1 MADKSAPEIILASG
15 SASRRMLLEN
25 AGVRFRAVPPKTDER
40 AIEGAIDKSG
50 VTPAEL
56 ALILAEAKA
65 IDVSLTYPDALVI
78 GADQTMS
85 LDDRLFHKPADME
98 QARRNLLALS
108 GRTHQLHSAV
118 VVAQAGVAPWRHVDT
133 ADLTMREMSP
143 EFIGRYLSAVGDT
156 ALESVGAY
164 QIEGQGI
171 QLFDTVEGSQFT
183 IIGLP
188 LLPLLKV
195 LRQYEAIDG

>member
-1 MADKSAPEIILASG
+1 
-15 SASRRMLLEN
+15 MLLEN
-25 AGVRFRAVPPKTDER
+25 AGVPFRAIPPKTDER
-40 AIEGAIDKSG
+40 AIEGVVDKTG

-65 IDVSLTYPDALVI
+65 IDVSLSYPNALVI

-85 LDDRLFHKPADME
+85 LGDRLFHKPANME
-98 QARRNLLALS
+98 EARRNLLELS

-118 VVAQAGVAPWRHVDT
+118 VVAQAGLAPWRHVDT
-133 ADLTMREMSP
+133 ADLTMRELSP
-143 EFIGRYLSAVGDT
+143 EFIGRYLSAVGET
-156 ALESVGAY
+156 ALQSVGSY
-164 QIEGQGI
+164 QIEGRGI

-188 LLPLLKV
+188 LLPLLSV
-195 LRQYEAIDG
+195 LRQYGAIDG